1 MAAVGVADHSG
12 WAVLMTMDR
21 SGNLLDRR
29 RVELVEDGVPVMP
42 HHHDAQGLP
51 IDEGVALV
59 ERVRA
64 VEQQLGKDT
73 RLTEAVARYYAK
85 LLAYKDEYEVARL
98 QADAAVAAQIDQQF
112 EGDYKLKFHLAPP
125 LFARRDPETGHLM
138 KQEFGGWMLHA
149 FRVLAQLKFLR
160 GTAFDPFG
168 YTAERKEE
176 RALIGQYESLVD
188 ELLAGLSPQNL
199 DLAVKLASI
208 PDDIRGYGH
217 VKDAHLRKAKA
228 KEADLLAQ
236 WRNPEAMK
244 QAAE

>member
-1 MAAVGVADHSG
+1 MTGVQTCA
-12 WAVLMTMDR
+12 
-21 SGNLLDRR
+21 
-29 RVELVEDGVPVMP
+29 
-42 HHHDAQGLP
+42 LP
-51 IDEGVALV
+51 IF
-59 ERVRA
+59 
-64 VEQQLGKDT
+64 GKDT

-112 EGDYKLKFHLAPP
+112 EGDFKLRFHLAPP
-125 LFARRDPETGHLM
+125 LFAQRDPETGRLM

>member
-1 MAAVGVADHSG
+1 MVK
-12 WAVLMTMDR
+12 
-21 SGNLLDRR
+21 
-29 RVELVEDGVPVMP
+29 
-42 HHHDAQGLP
+42 
-51 IDEGVALV
+51 
-59 ERVRA
+59 RA
-64 VEQQLGKDT
+64 SAGGQTVFA
-73 RLTEAVARYYAK
+73 EAVARNLYK
-85 LLAYKDEYEVARL
+85 LMAYKDEYEVARL
-98 QADAAVAAQIDQQF
+98 YVEGAFAAQLNQQF
-112 EGDYKLKFHLAPP
+112 EGDFKLKFHLAPP
-125 LFARRDPETGHLM
+125 LFARRDPETGRLM

-217 VKDAHLRKAKA
+217 VKLANVTLVR
-228 KEADLLAQ
+228 AQ
-236 WRNPEAMK
+236 WKELLDRFHGRAVAVQAVPVAMPQRVK
-244 QAAE
+244 GVAEL